1 MGTVADLVRRARDG
15 DGEAFAGLVRRYLRA
30 ARAVA
35 LAELGEPSDAE
46 DACQDA
52 FLTALERLEE
62 CRRPER
68 FGGWLMQIVRNRAR
82 NLRRSRNVR
91 ATVSLDEI
99 ASGAPGPSAE
109 RVELRDRLER
119 ALAEL
124 PAVQREIVLLHD
136 LEGLRHAEIADALG
150 MTEGASRVSLH
161 RARATLR
168 AALAPIR
175 PEER

>member
-1 MGTVADLVRRARDG
+1 METVADLVRRARDG

-52 FLTALERLEE
+52 FVTALERLEE

-82 NLRRSRNVR
+82 NLRRSRHVR
-91 ATVSLDEI
+91 ATASLDEI
-99 ASGAPGPSAE
+99 ASAVPGPSAE
-109 RVELRDRLER
+109 RAELRDRLER

-161 RARATLR
+161 RARTALR

>member
-1 MGTVADLVRRARDG
+1 LETVADLVLRARDG
-15 DGEAFAGLVRRYLRA
+15 DGTAFGALVRRYLRA

-35 LAELGEPSDAE
+35 LAELGEPFDAE

-52 FLTALERLEE
+52 FLVALERLEE

-82 NLRRSRNVR
+82 NLRRSQRVR
-91 ATVSLDEI
+91 AARPLDRLISTE
-99 ASGAPGPSAE
+99 PEPSAE
-109 RVELRDRLER
+109 RVELRDRLQR

-124 PAVQREIVLLHD
+124 PGLQREIVLLHD
-136 LEGLRHAEIADALG
+136 LEGLRHAEIAELLDL
-150 MTEGASRVSLH
+150 TTGASRVSLH
-161 RARATLR
+161 RARTTLR
-168 AALAPIR
+168 AALAPIG